1 MASSPPPSAQT
12 PTLEIDPGFMTE
24 AVVTTR
30 RALKNAR
37 RPRWQDRATVTR
49 AVDIVISLTLGAT
62 VVFGVVLIDPLTV
75 GGVLLVCGVSYV
87 FRALIVRRTSMLV
100 VLAAV
105 IMFVPIRRYALPI
118 DVGFALEPYRVII
131 VALLVAVG
139 AGLMAGRLVWKPI
152 VWGWPIAVFL
162 WLMYASL
169 MFNAV
174 QATATG
180 TIRGGLSNIIQL
192 TFLLSVVILV
202 RQLLTTDRQ
211 VTTFLALLVLAGTA
225 VGFLAFL
232 ERYTHVNM
240 FLQLQRF
247 LPLELLRD
255 HAQSLRAGGSRSYAS
270 SQHPIALSVLFC
282 MLVPIAIY
290 LMKFGRWPRHAVN
303 RTLVYIVAVGT
314 MMVGMLT
321 AVSRTGVVVLG
332 AMFLFTLALRPKLA
346 GRLFLIGLPFAA
358 LAAAVF
364 PKLFSSTVLSLLNLE
379 RLMASQ
385 SQSVG
390 MRGQGRL
397 ADIGPAM
404 EQFAEQPWFGT
415 GLGSRVVVGESANA
429 QILDNQW
436 LGTLLETG
444 IFGIIGVIALL
455 VYPVIRLVRFAFTSA
470 APPNRVFLAF
480 AIASSALGYAV
491 AAYFYD
497 AFAFMQALLLL
508 CMLLAV
514 GAWAMTHGAEDWPKQ
529 KVPERPQ
536 SAART

>member
-1 MASSPPPSAQT
+1 
-12 PTLEIDPGFMTE
+12 MTE
-24 AVVTTR
+24 AVATTR
-30 RALKNAR
+30 RALREGR
-37 RPRWQDRATVTR
+37 RPRWQDRPATAR
-49 AVDIVISLTLGAT
+49 AVDIAISLLLGAA
-62 VVFGVVLIDPLTV
+62 VIFAVVLIDPLIA
-75 GGVLLVCGVSYV
+75 GGVLLLCGASYV
-87 FRALIVRRTSMLV
+87 FRGVIARRTSMLV
-100 VLAAV
+100 VFAAV

-118 DVGFALEPYRVII
+118 DVGFALEPYRLLI
-131 VALLVAVG
+131 VALVVAVTV
-139 AGLMAGRLVWKPI
+139 GLMTGRLVWKPV
-152 VWGWPIAVFL
+152 VWGWPIAFFL

-169 MFNAV
+169 MFNVV
-174 QATATG
+174 QATASG
-180 TIRGGLSNIIQL
+180 TISGGLANLIQL
-192 TFLLSVVILV
+192 TFLLTVVILV

-211 VTTFLALLVLAGTA
+211 VTTFLALLVLAGTV
-225 VGFLAFL
+225 VGFLAFV
-232 ERYTHVNM
+232 ERYTHVNL

-255 HAQSLRAGGSRSYAS
+255 DAQSLRAGGNRSYAS

-290 LMKFGRWPRHAVN
+290 LMRFGRWPRHAVN
-303 RTLVYIVAVGT
+303 RSLVYVVAIGT

-321 AVSRTGVVVLG
+321 AVSRTGIVVLG
-332 AMFLFTLALRPKLA
+332 AMFLFTLALRPRLA
-346 GRLFLIGLPFAA
+346 GRLFLVGVPFAA

-364 PKLFSSTVLSLLNLE
+364 PKLFSSTVLSLFDFE
-379 RLMASQ
+379 RLIASQ

-404 EQFAEQPWFGT
+404 QQLAEQPWFGT

-444 IFGIIGVIALL
+444 IFGTIGVVALL
-455 VYPVIRLVRFAFTSA
+455 VYPVIRLVHFAFTSA